1 MTCYR
6 RLNKKENRSI
16 FFLLFDQSK
25 EKKKAYLV
33 GCKLGFQNL
42 TVGRINMVA
51 AWTGFLMRN
60 MYGRFG
66 RTKTLFLQATFV

>member
-33 GCKLGFQNL
+33 GCKLGFQNV
-42 TVGRINMVA
+42 TVGRINRVA
-51 AWTGFLMRN
+51 AWTGFSYKKMH
-60 MYGRFG
+60 
-66 RTKTLFLQATFV
+66 